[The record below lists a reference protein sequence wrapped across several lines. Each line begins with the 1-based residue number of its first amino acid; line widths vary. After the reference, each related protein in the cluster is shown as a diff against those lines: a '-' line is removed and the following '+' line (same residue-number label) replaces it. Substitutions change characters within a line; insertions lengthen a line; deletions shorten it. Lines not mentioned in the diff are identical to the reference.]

1 MLSNVRVEVE
11 ALGEDLA
18 ECLRAEI
25 LESAKEIGGQVG
37 RDIGRIELGNGD
49 EADDIVEHRTAEHA
63 PQDSALDL
71 LLGQRAD
78 DEHGDQGDEHRED
91 ACPCGAAGKDVEG
104 SEVDERCAVVN
115 DDARVLK
122 ADEGD
127 EQADAGGN
135 GRLDRGGNGVEDHL
149 AQAGDGQQD
158 EDDAIDQNQ
167 NQRVCVA
174 QAEAEADRVDKECV
188 QAHAGRLR
196 QRQVRQKADQDRAD
210 DGRDGGRDVDRA
222 VADRAEACEHAGV
235 DHQNVGHRH
244 EGGDTGHDLCPDGGS
259 MLLQV
264 KSFLHENSP
273 SLCDLP
279 RQNGSAD

>member
-1 MLSNVRVEVE
+1 MS
-11 ALGEDLA
+11 
-18 ECLRAEI
+18 
-25 LESAKEIGGQVG
+25 IGK
-37 RDIGRIELGNGD
+37 I
-49 EADDIVEHRTAEHA
+49 
-63 PQDSALDL
+63 
-71 LLGQRAD
+71 
-78 DEHGDQGDEHRED
+78 
-91 ACPCGAAGKDVEG
+91 ACPCGLTGEYVEG

-135 GRLDRGGNGVEDHL
+135 GRLDRSGNGLENRL
-149 AQAGDGQQD
+149 AQAGDSQQD
-158 EDDAIDQNQ
+158 ENDAIDQNQ

-174 QAEAEADRVDKECV
+174 QAESFTADSKDKKCV
-188 QAHAGRLR
+188 QTHAGRLR

-210 DGRDGGRDVDRA
+210 DGRDCSRDVDRIECYA
-222 VADRAEACEHAGV
+222 LKAGKHVGV

-244 EGGDTGHDLCPDGGS
+244 EGGNTGHDLCPDGGS